1 MTSAYIA
8 SDHLR
13 QEQLSRI
20 LNKNVRAVLLIDV
33 VDSVRMMATEE
44 ERTVRRWLDVVEAV
58 RGQVLPR
65 SGGRIVKSLGDG
77 LLLDFSG
84 IRAAVEAAFSIQ
96 ELSRR
101 QNEARPQE
109 EHILLRMGIEIGSV
123 IVDDLDVYGHSVNLA
138 ARLMTTLAGPG
149 EIVMTADAHNR
160 LTPVLDAE
168 VEDLGDCYLKSIEDP
183 VRAYRIW
190 PPGSRPTILQMPAAR
205 NLRPAIAVIPFSALM
220 PATQY
225 DILGEVLADGV
236 IFALS
241 RSQNVDVISRLST
254 TAFRGRD
261 ASVAGIGGHLRAS
274 YVLSGIY
281 RTDNEII
288 VLDLELA
295 EVRSERII
303 WSKRFR
309 DKVTGIFDPEP
320 ELIDHIVV
328 DVYNAV
334 TAEEL
339 RRARARP
346 LATLESYSLLL
357 SAITLMHRRSARDFL
372 FAREM
377 LQTVIAR
384 EARQPVPLA
393 WLANWHVLRIQQ
405 GMSDDIKRDNA
416 EAVRCA
422 NSALDLDPD
431 SSLALAVDGLVHTH
445 MTKRHDLAADR
456 YKQAITNNPN
466 DALAWLVKGTHHAF
480 TGDGE
485 QAVQDTQR
493 ALKLSPLDPHSYY
506 YHSLS
511 ATAYV
516 IAGDNDMALR
526 YADRSLRA
534 NKLHTS
540 TLRVKAVA
548 QWRLG
553 LFDAARQTA
562 AELLRLEP
570 QLSVSSWLKRS
581 PSANY
586 ELGRQFGRTLLEVG
600 IPE

>member
-1 MTSAYIA
+1 MPESLQ
-8 SDHLR
+8 S
-13 QEQLSRI
+13 ELSRV
-20 LNKNVRAVLLIDV
+20 LNKNMRAVLLIDV
-33 VDSVRMMATEE
+33 VDSVRMMAIDE
-44 ERTVRRWLDVVEAV
+44 ERTIRRWLNVVEAV

-65 SGGRIVKSLGDG
+65 TGGRIVKSLGDG
-77 LLLDFSG
+77 LLLDFAG
-84 IRAAVEAAFSIQ
+84 IRAAVDAALSIQ
-96 ELSRR
+96 ELSRG
-101 QNEARPQE
+101 QNENRPQE
-109 EHILLRMGIEIGSV
+109 ERILLRMGIAIGSV
-123 IVDDLDVYGHSVNLA
+123 IIDDLDVYGHSVNLA

-149 EIVMTADAHNR
+149 QIVITAIARDQ

-190 PPGSRPTILQMPAAR
+190 PPGPRPAALQSPAAGK
-205 NLRPAIAVIPFSALM
+205 LRPAIAVIPFSALT
-220 PATQY
+220 PAAEH
-225 DILGEVLADGV
+225 DVLGEVLADSV

-254 TAFRGRD
+254 TAFRGRG
-261 ASVAGIGGHLRAS
+261 ASVADVGGHLRAT
-274 YVLSGIY
+274 YVLSGTY
-281 RTDNEII
+281 RTDDEAIA
-288 VLDLELA
+288 LDLQLA
-295 EVRSERII
+295 DVRSEHII

-309 DKVTGIFDPEP
+309 DKVAGIFDPDP
-320 ELIDHIVV
+320 ELVDEIVA

-334 TAEEL
+334 AAQEL
-339 RRARARP
+339 KRARTQP

-357 SAITLMHRRSARDFL
+357 SAITLMHRRSAQDFL
-372 FAREM
+372 LAREM

-384 EARQPVPLA
+384 ETRQPVPLA

-405 GMSDDIKRDNA
+405 AMSDDIKRDTA

-445 MTKRHDLAADR
+445 MTKRHDLAAAR
-456 YKQAITNNPN
+456 YEQATTNNPN

-516 IAGDNDMALR
+516 IAGDNDLALR
-526 YADRSLRA
+526 YADQSLRA
-534 NKLHTS
+534 NRLHTS

-553 LFDAARQTA
+553 LCDAARQTA

-586 ELGRQFGRTLLEVG
+586 EIGREVGKTMLEIG